1 MTMRSAMSADFT
13 TFSPVMTWEQLDKPL
28 WLRRKNAA

>member
-1 MTMRSAMSADFT
+1 MRSAMSADFT